1 MISQANHLNIL
12 LTIYSEYYFSVE
24 NLCKDIYLRKHM
36 DSKGFV
42 FLTMISD
49 FSRIKQLTTDLELIK
64 LVCFQ
69 SSNVEFRVG
78 QDGKERLRRREGWEQ
93 WVLGVSER
101 HPSAQN
107 DGPEELHKPPFPHPH
122 GFDQSGAPR
131 FPDMSA
137 VSPTGPGLV
146 ANEAPYPIIN
156 GANGDHS
163 SGLQALPI
171 MPVDDIANGSVVE
184 GSNGSIIPNGH
195 LIETSTETVSGEPDS
210 FSDEQVENLTVVV
223 RKQDQSQTRT
233 LPPATSRTF
242 SNGTID
248 SRSSLQNESE
258 QITSPQAGLKVN
270 GTGPSQ
276 G

>member
-1 MISQANHLNIL
+1 MIYPPSHFMNL
-12 LTIYSEYYFSVE
+12 LTIHSEYYFSVE
-24 NLCKDIYLRKHM
+24 NLCKDIFLRKHM

-42 FLTMISD
+42 FLAFISD
-49 FSRIKQLTTDLELIK
+49 FNRVKQLTTDLELIK

-69 SSNVEFRVG
+69 SRDIEFRIG

-146 ANEAPYPIIN
+146 ANEAPYPIDN

-163 SGLQALPI
+163 SGLPNLPLA
-171 MPVDDIANGSVVE
+171 PADDTANGSITE
-184 GSNGSIIPNGH
+184 GSNGSIVPNGH
-195 LIETSTETVSGEPDS
+195 PIEVTTETVSGEPDS
-210 FSDEQVENLTVVV
+210 FSDEQVQNLTVIV
-223 RKQDQSQTRT
+223 RKQDKSKTRP
-233 LPPATSRTF
+233 LPPAASRTF

-248 SRSSLQNESE
+248 SRSSLQDEPE
-258 QITSPQAGLKVN
+258 QITGQQASLKAN

>member
-1 MISQANHLNIL
+1 MITQASRLNIL
-12 LTIYSEYYFSVE
+12 LTVHSEYYFSVE

-156 GANGDHS
+156 GVNGDHS
-163 SGLQALPI
+163 SGLPTLPMTPADEI
-171 MPVDDIANGSVVE
+171 VNGSVAE
-184 GSNGSIIPNGH
+184 GSIGSVVPNGH

-223 RKQDQSQTRT
+223 RKQDQSQTRS
-233 LPPATSRTF
+233 LPPAVSRTF
-242 SNGTID
+242 SNETTD
-248 SRSSLQNESE
+248 SRISLQDESE
-258 QITSPQAGLKVN
+258 RMAGPQASLKVN
-270 GTGPSQ
+270 GIGPSQ

>member
-1 MISQANHLNIL
+1 MITQVSRFRIL
-12 LTIYSEYYFSVE
+12 LTIHSEYYFSVE

-137 VSPTGPGLV
+137 VSPTGLGLV
-146 ANEAPYPIIN
+146 ANEALYPIIN
-156 GANGDHS
+156 GVNGDHS
-163 SGLQALPI
+163 SGLPTLPMAPADEI
-171 MPVDDIANGSVVE
+171 VNGSVDE
-184 GSNGSIIPNGH
+184 GSNGSVVPNGH

-223 RKQDQSQTRT
+223 RKQDQSQTRS
-233 LPPATSRTF
+233 LPPAVSRTF
-242 SNGTID
+242 SNKTTD
-248 SRSSLQNESE
+248 SRSSLQDKSE
-258 QITSPQAGLKVN
+258 RIADPQASLKVN